1 MIKNGL
7 MKEFNMISH
16 RKKNTAFR
24 VIFRFTVVA
33 TIFAGLAY
41 FGVALTREGERTSA
55 IWLANA
61 FALALLLRTKSNLQ
75 ILLVASCLIT
85 NTAVLLLVGDP
96 PLRAA
101 GIALINTIEI
111 ILMATVTTR
120 FCGRTP
126 KFDEFVALLR
136 FTAISFAIPFLSGAL
151 VTIVLAWG
159 QGLAEFSIWGT
170 WVAAH
175 ALGFVIA
182 TPLVAIG
189 IDNLKSARNL
199 SVRHIISWITLFTV
213 VTAVST
219 LIFSQSTFPFLFL
232 ACPLVIFAAFLTG
245 VPGTA
250 ASVAIISIIAISAT
264 LMGHGPISLVRG
276 GLGLSLLT
284 LQLFLA
290 TNFLMGLPVAALLA
304 ERNAIKRNLDEAARF
319 TASIT
324 DNLSEVIF
332 RTDEKGRWIYL
343 NPAWEVLTGMSV
355 SDWIGKTSYRLIVP
369 DDFAH
374 AQAIFAQLAAGDISE
389 AELRQRFRHADG
401 TIRHIDVTVRRLSD
415 ENGIFTGAIGN
426 IRDVSQMVAQ
436 QEILAASESRF
447 RRIAESAPVGVF
459 RADHRGLLT
468 YINSAWASKAGM
480 SADEMLGNGWMK
492 AITDLSAFAGQPAW
506 TDFKPGEIR
515 RRTVGFRTVDGS
527 DLFMEIVTSAE
538 FDSTGNLLG
547 FVGVA
552 VDITRQKIANEQLA
566 DSERRFHALAS
577 LSPAGIFRTDI
588 HGDYKYVNSAWMS
601 LAGQEESAWEE
612 KGWIDAIH
620 SEDRQDIMAKW
631 SGAVAVAGEFRSEF
645 RFRRMD
651 GSIAWVDALA
661 RPETD
666 DAGNVVGFVGVVIDI
681 TERRQAL
688 EELARRDKELSLLA
702 VNATDGIFRLSL
714 DGICKYASPSAH
726 NLLSVPADSLIGANL
741 ITGFHPDERVDVE
754 AAFEAL
760 RAGTCDDILVAYR
773 SERIGCPGQYI
784 WLEANCGLVR
794 NAAHEPLEIIASI
807 RNISVR
813 KALED
818 ALHIAR
824 NRAEAAVEARS
835 AFMAN
840 MSHEI
845 RTPMNGV
852 LGFTDVLLAG
862 ELTEKQRRQVEMI
875 AESGRAMLRLL
886 NDILDMSKIEAGQMT
901 YAPSDVD
908 LHHVLNSVTRM
919 LQPSAEAKEIELDI
933 FVAPTLPQQI
943 VTDPLRFRQILLNL
957 LSNAIKFTDHGQVHI
972 TAHRHED
979 DGRSC
984 LQVSIKD
991 SGIGMA
997 ADRLEAIFA
1006 PFMQAEIDTSQRF
1019 GGTGLGLSISQELAR
1034 LLGGKISVVS
1044 EEGVGTTFTL
1054 TLPLTAADT
1063 VRVAPKIA
1071 ETKIEYLRLADMRV
1085 LVAEDNDINQQLMR
1099 DMAVTLGIEIEIAG
1113 DGEQAIEAVRQ
1124 AARAKEGYSILFMDL
1139 RMPGMGGLEATRR
1152 LRDLGYGAD
1161 ELPIIALTAN
1171 AYQDDIEAC
1180 MKAGMQGHL
1189 AKPLRLND
1197 LTKMLA
1203 KYCGASDALEISP
1216 ARSDR
1221 SATPSTTRDLE
1232 HRFND
1237 RKRELFVQIEHAGS
1251 LQSFSPTDVE
1261 ELADE
1266 LHKVAGTAGLF
1277 DEEKLGEAAAQLEQA
1292 LRAATLDEIPLIIE
1306 NAKELLSGGK

>member
-1 MIKNGL
+1 MYSEMTQATSRRFLTRLVILVSIFGIL
-7 MKEFNMISH
+7 
-16 RKKNTAFR
+16 AF
-24 VIFRFTVVA
+24 
-33 TIFAGLAY
+33 
-41 FGVALTREGERTSA
+41 FGVAMTRDGNRTSA

-61 FALALLLRTKSNLQ
+61 FALAMLLRTRPSLQ
-75 ILLVASCLIT
+75 LLFVAACVVT
-85 NTAVLLLVGDP
+85 NVTVLLHVGDP
-96 PLRAA
+96 PLRAGA
-101 GIALINTIEI
+101 IALINAIELM
-111 ILMATVTTR
+111 LMATVTTR
-120 FCGRTP
+120 FCGKMPR
-126 KFDEFVALLR
+126 FDEFVTLLR

-159 QGLAEFSIWGT
+159 QGLAAFSIWGT

-182 TPLVAIG
+182 TPLVAIAM
-189 IDNLKSARNL
+189 DNFKAPHNL
-199 SVRHIISWITLFTV
+199 SFRQIISWFTLFTV
-213 VTAVST
+213 VTVASI

-250 ASVAIISIIAISAT
+250 VSVAIISIVAITAT
-264 LMGHGPISLVRG
+264 LLGSGPISLVRG

-290 TNFLMGLPVAALLA
+290 INFLMGLPVAAVLA
-304 ERNAIKRNLDEAARF
+304 ERDAIKRNLGDAARF

-324 DNLSEVIF
+324 DNLREVIF

-343 NPAWEVLTGMSV
+343 NPAWEGLTGFSV

-369 DDFAH
+369 EDFAH
-374 AQAIFAQLAAGDISE
+374 AQAIFAQLAAGEIAE
-389 AELRQRFRHADG
+389 AELRQRFKHADG
-401 TIRHIDVTVRRLSD
+401 SFRHIDVTVRRLAD
-415 ENGIFTGAIGN
+415 ENGKFTGAIGN

-459 RADHRGLLT
+459 RADDSGLLT

-515 RRTVGFRTVDGS
+515 RRTVGFKTVDGS
-527 DLFMEIVTSAE
+527 ALFMEIVTSAE
-538 FDSTGNLLG
+538 FDSAGKLLG

-566 DSERRFHALAS
+566 ESERRFHALAS

-588 HGDYKYVNSAWMS
+588 HGDYKYANPAWMS
-601 LAGQEESAWEE
+601 LAGQSESAWED
-612 KGWIDAIH
+612 KGWIDALD
-620 SEDRQDIMAKW
+620 SQDRQDVIAKW
-631 SGAVAVAGEFRSEF
+631 SSAVSLAGEFRSEF

-651 GSIAWVDALA
+651 GSISWVDALA

-666 DAGNVVGFVGVVIDI
+666 EAGNVVGFVGVVIDI

-688 EELARRDKELSLLA
+688 DELARRDKELSLLA

-726 NLLSVPADSLIGANL
+726 NLLGVPADSLIGANL

-760 RAGTCDDILVAYR
+760 RAGTRDDILVAYR
-773 SERIGCPGQYI
+773 SERIGYPGQYI

-807 RNISVR
+807 RNISAR

-852 LGFTDVLLAG
+852 IGFTDVLLAG
-862 ELTEKQRRQVEMI
+862 ELAEKQRRQVEMI

-901 YAPSDVD
+901 YAPADVD

-919 LQPSAEAKEIELDI
+919 LQPAAEAKEVELDI

-957 LSNAIKFTDHGQVHI
+957 LSNAIKFTDHGQVLI
-972 TAHRHED
+972 AAHRHED
-979 DGRSC
+979 DGRSH
-984 LQVSIKD
+984 LQVSIRD

-997 ADRLEAIFA
+997 PDRLEAIFA

-1019 GGTGLGLSISQELAR
+1019 GGTGLGLSISKELAR
-1034 LLGGKISVVS
+1034 LLGGDISVVS

-1054 TLPLTAADT
+1054 ILPLIAADT

-1071 ETKIEYLRLADMRV
+1071 EAKIQDLQLADMRV

-1124 AARAKEGYSILFMDL
+1124 AARAKQGYSILFMDL

-1152 LRDLGYGAD
+1152 LRDMGYSAD

-1180 MKAGMQGHL
+1180 MKAGMQDHL

-1197 LTKMLA
+1197 LMKMLA
-1203 KYCGASDALEISP
+1203 KYCGTSDALASSA
-1216 ARSDR
+1216 ARQGR
-1221 SATPSTTRDLE
+1221 SATPSTTGDLAN
-1232 HRFND
+1232 RFKD
-1237 RKRELFVQIEHAGS
+1237 RKRELFVQIERARS
-1251 LQSFSPTDVE
+1251 LHSFSPTDVE
-1261 ELADE
+1261 ELADK

-1277 DEEKLGEAAAQLEQA
+1277 GEERLGEAAAQLEHA
-1292 LRAATLDEIPLIIE
+1292 LRAAPPDQIPLIIE
-1306 NAKELLSGGK
+1306 NADELLSGSR